1 MDGADLA
8 SDTRSKGVEDSQD
21 TNMSVL
27 EGLTSTLAQLAK
39 ASETQTAS
47 LKEDLLLRTDSD
59 EDGEAVQ
66 SLNDSV
72 DLNAALTD
80 VLDPSDTHT
89 STTAAAKPS
98 SCPDSGSQDDILKS
112 LTQAFVQTKEKSPAI
127 AEKIAG
133 LIDNMVTGGLS
144 PNTIKERVEKY
155 PPPEIYKFLSTTTVN
170 EEIWDLLPRCSRTVD
185 LAFQRVQEPLVQG
198 LSALSILGDQLIKDL
213 HAGKTLKTRQILD
226 HVMDSIALQANAN
239 FKLNMARRELIKP
252 ELNPPYTRLCKD
264 EIKPSTKLFGDD
276 LSKHLKDMAEAKK
289 VGRQMQKTSETQTSS
304 QGYFKAGLQ
313 KFRRPNFKPYD
324 RPSSQKTSQ
333 QRPFL
338 GYSRAQKSAQ
348 KKPSQPTNKTQ

>member
-39 ASETQTAS
+39 ASETQTAMLAS

-89 STTAAAKPS
+89 STTAAAKPA
-98 SCPDSGSQDDILKS
+98 SCPDSGSQDDILES

-133 LIDNMVTGGLS
+133 LIDIMVTEVSHQTQSKNELKNILLQKIVNS
-144 PNTIKERVEKY
+144 C
-155 PPPEIYKFLSTTTVN
+155 PPP
-170 EEIWDLLPRCSRTVD
+170 
-185 LAFQRVQEPLVQG
+185 
-198 LSALSILGDQLIKDL
+198 
-213 HAGKTLKTRQILD
+213 
-226 HVMDSIALQANAN
+226 
-239 FKLNMARRELIKP
+239 
-252 ELNPPYTRLCKD
+252 
-264 EIKPSTKLFGDD
+264 PSTKKFGICCHDA
-276 LSKHLKDMAEAKK
+276 AE
-289 VGRQMQKTSETQTSS
+289 RLT
-304 QGYFKAGLQ
+304 
-313 KFRRPNFKPYD
+313 
-324 RPSSQKTSQ
+324 
-333 QRPFL
+333 
-338 GYSRAQKSAQ
+338 
-348 KKPSQPTNKTQ
+348 

>member
-1 MDGADLA
+1 
-8 SDTRSKGVEDSQD
+8 
-21 TNMSVL
+21 MSVL

-39 ASETQTAS
+39 ASETQTAMLAS
-47 LKEDLLLRTDSD
+47 LKEDLLRTDSD

-72 DLNAALTD
+72 DLNASLTD

-89 STTAAAKPS
+89 STTAAAKPA
-98 SCPDSGSQDDILKS
+98 SCPDSGSQDDILES
-112 LTQAFVQTKEKSPAI
+112 LTQAFLQTKEKSPAI
-127 AEKIAG
+127 GIAG

-155 PPPEIYKFLSTTTVN
+155 PPPENCKFLSTTTVN
-170 EEIWDLLPRCSRTVD
+170 EEIWDLLPRRSRTVD

-198 LSALSILGDQLIKDL
+198 LSALSILGDQLVKDL
-213 HAGKTLKTRQILD
+213 HAGKTLNTRQILD
-226 HVMDSIALQANAN
+226 HVMDSIALLANAN

-289 VGRQMQKTSETQTSS
+289 VGRQMQKTSETRTAS
-304 QGYFKAGLQ
+304 QGYFKAGRQ

>member
-8 SDTRSKGVEDSQD
+8 SDTRSKGVKDSQD

-39 ASETQTAS
+39 ASETQTAMLAT
-47 LKEDLLLRTDSD
+47 LKEHLLLGTDSD

-89 STTAAAKPS
+89 STTVAAKPA
-98 SCPDSGSQDDILKS
+98 SCPDSGSQDDILES

-127 AEKIAG
+127 EKIAG

-155 PPPEIYKFLSTTTVN
+155 PPPENCQFLSTSTVN
-170 EEIWDLLPRCSRTVD
+170 EEIWDLLPRRSRTVD

-198 LSALSILGDQLIKDL
+198 LSALFILGDQLVKDL
-213 HAGKTLKTRQILD
+213 HAGKTLNTR
-226 HVMDSIALQANAN
+226 
-239 FKLNMARRELIKP
+239 
-252 ELNPPYTRLCKD
+252 
-264 EIKPSTKLFGDD
+264 
-276 LSKHLKDMAEAKK
+276 
-289 VGRQMQKTSETQTSS
+289 
-304 QGYFKAGLQ
+304 
-313 KFRRPNFKPYD
+313 
-324 RPSSQKTSQ
+324 
-333 QRPFL
+333 
-338 GYSRAQKSAQ
+338 
-348 KKPSQPTNKTQ
+348 